1 MSSTSP
7 SDVDANE
14 TATAVEDGDEREDH
28 SSSGIEMVNTM
39 VNELMNEEDAVVDA
53 DSSERDVDDTMRAN
67 EMDKEIEMDGSKD
80 DTNVEENAHE
90 KEKSVRDGSSSDTAD
105 FDSFI
110 NNYLNDVISDDEE
123 EMEENAHEK
132 EKSVR
137 DGSSSD
143 TADFDSFI
151 NNYLKDTADDEVNDA
166 TAEAIALIDKSENIM
181 Q

>member
-110 NNYLNDVISDDEE
+110 NNYL
-123 EMEENAHEK
+123 
-132 EKSVR
+132 
-137 DGSSSD
+137 
-143 TADFDSFI
+143 
-151 NNYLKDTADDEVNDA
+151 KDTADDEVNDA

-181 Q
+181 QKKWKRMRMRKRRVCVMGVVVIRPILIRLLIII